1 MDFRNLFAL
10 VYVLPALF
18 SMYFGNALIGLL
30 LVMGEGEYRTNN
42 PQDNARLQI
51 GQDFVHDPILNPWI
65 LFPHVFIFLQLMILL
80 VSLLCIWSD
89 LLLTL

>member
-51 GQDFVHDPILNPWI
+51 GQDFGHDPILNLGI
-65 LFPHVFIFLQLMILL
+65 LFSSSCIHSSSIDDSPCLIALYL
-80 VSLLCIWSD
+80 V
-89 LLLTL
+89 